1 MTSPVRSQASPP
13 PTALS
18 GEALRIE
25 GLSEVPDCRP
35 SPSVGR
41 LAMPCL
47 MQRIGRLHVDDF
59 GRTRPADRARSRG

>member
-1 MTSPVRSQASPP
+1 MRIMSPVRSHDSPP

-25 GLSEVPDCRP
+25 GLSAVPDWRP

-41 LAMPCL
+41 LMMP
-47 MQRIGRLHVDDF
+47 F
-59 GRTRPADRARSRG
+59 FSR